1 MEFCDGGDL
10 SSFIK
15 TRQHLNERVCQSFL
29 QQLAS
34 ALEFL
39 RANSVSHMDLKPQ
52 NLLLTSKSNPQ
63 LKLTGN
69 NYRDYYKFWLTIDSF
84 LLDRFWVGS
93 TIRKPTTRNIS
104 SRVSS
109 VHGSRNSFATVLRC
123 ICRLVV
129 NWRNT
134 L

>member
-15 TRQHLNERVCQSFL
+15 TRQHLKERVCQSFL

-34 ALEFL
+34 ALEYL

-52 NLLLTSKSNPQ
+52 NLLLTSKSNPN

-69 NYRDYYKFWLTIDSF
+69 N
-84 LLDRFWVGS
+84 
-93 TIRKPTTRNIS
+93 N
-104 SRVSS
+104 
-109 VHGSRNSFATVLRC
+109 
-123 ICRLVV
+123 
-129 NWRNT
+129 
-134 L
+134 